1 MKVLMVEDDIQ
12 LNATITK
19 FLELLSFEVNSTI
32 DGEEAI
38 SIIDKSNFDMYLID
52 INLPNIN
59 GLDIV
64 KYIRKKDITTPII
77 MITASLEVD
86 NFITAYDNGCSE
98 YIKKPFHLK
107 ELEIRIENLLN
118 KHQSDILTINERVTY
133 NFKYEELKIDEV
145 TIRLRK
151 KVNRLLQILLKN
163 INHTVKTE
171 DIIDYVWENE
181 IKENY
186 PLRQLITDLRKEL
199 NLEKN
204 HIISEVG
211 IGYRFETDT

>member
-98 YIKKPFHLK
+98 YIK
-107 ELEIRIENLLN
+107 
-118 KHQSDILTINERVTY
+118 
-133 NFKYEELKIDEV
+133 
-145 TIRLRK
+145 
-151 KVNRLLQILLKN
+151 
-163 INHTVKTE
+163 NHFTSK
-171 DIIDYVWENE
+171 
-181 IKENY
+181 
-186 PLRQLITDLRKEL
+186 
-199 NLEKN
+199 
-204 HIISEVG
+204 S
-211 IGYRFETDT
+211 